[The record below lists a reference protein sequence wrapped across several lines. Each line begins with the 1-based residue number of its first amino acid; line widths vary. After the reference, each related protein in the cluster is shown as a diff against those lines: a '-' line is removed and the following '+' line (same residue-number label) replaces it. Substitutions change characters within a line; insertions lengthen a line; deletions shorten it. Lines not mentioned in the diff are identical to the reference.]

1 MAAAPSSIPLY
12 EEKETFYAPYF
23 EIQVRGN
30 PMPRNV
36 VRDVI
41 DVTYEDSIEK
51 VDSFT
56 LTVNNWDADR
66 RRVKY
71 LGMPE
76 KPKPGSDDEK
86 FDKLFAPGNE
96 LALSMGYQS
105 NLRLMMSGIIT
116 TVEPNFPETK
126 APTMVVRG
134 LNVLDR
140 FRQKQYTWRWPSD
153 AAGPAGKT
161 TIRDSDIALEL
172 AQPPDEKAGRPGL
185 GIEVRIDKN
194 ARDAETGEPYVF
206 MNNQYPIVFLMERA
220 RRHGYSI
227 FVGEDKNKKF
237 LYFGPSQ
244 ALRSIT
250 YKLEWGKS
258 LVSFKP
264 TLTTTNQVS
273 EVTVCGWDRKMKQRI
288 EEKVT
293 VDQVKGLNED
303 LKQFAKTV
311 GRKEVITN
319 RPVFTKDAAKKLAT
333 DLLTRQLKEMVEAT
347 GVTVGLP
354 DLRAG
359 RSLDLD
365 KVGYRLNGRYFIT
378 ETTHVYNEQG
388 YRTTFKARREDTGAK
403 A

>member
-1 MAAAPSSIPLY
+1 MASVSIPLY
-12 EEKETFYAPYF
+12 EAKETFYVPYF

-41 DVTYEDSIEK
+41 EVHYEDSIEK

-56 LTVNNWDADR
+56 ITVNNWDADEQR
-66 RRVKY
+66 IKY

-76 KPKPGSDDEK
+76 KPKPGAPSEQYE
-86 FDKLFAPGNE
+86 KLFEPGNE
-96 LALSMGYQS
+96 LALWMGYRE
-105 NLRLMMSGIIT
+105 NLRLMMSGLIT
-116 TVEPNFPETK
+116 TVEPDFPEGK

-140 FRQKQYTWRWPSD
+140 FRQKQFTWKWPSGSD
-153 AAGPAGKT
+153 PKK
-161 TIRDSDIALEL
+161 TIRDSEIAQDLG
-172 AQPPDEKAGRPGL
+172 QPPDEKSGRPGL

-194 ARDAETGEPYVF
+194 ALDKESAEPYVF

-227 FVGEDKNKKF
+227 FIGEEAQGEKTKKY

-244 ALRSIT
+244 ALRDIT

-264 TLTTTNQVS
+264 TLSTTHQLS
-273 EVTVCGWDRKMKQRI
+273 EVTVCGWDRKAKQKI
-288 EEKVT
+288 EETVT
-293 VDQVKGLNED
+293 VDQIENVNADMKHL
-303 LKQFAKTV
+303 AKAV
-311 GRKEVITN
+311 GRKEVITDQ
-319 RPVFTKDAAKKLAT
+319 PVYTKDAAKKLAH
-333 DLLTRQLKEMVEAT
+333 DLLSGQLQEIVEAS

-359 RSLDLD
+359 RSVDIE
-365 KVGYRLNGRYFIT
+365 KIGYRLSGRFFIK
-378 ETTHVYNEQG
+378 ETSHLFNEQG
-388 YRTTFKARREDTGAK
+388 YRTTFKARREVTEAPK
-403 A
+403 

>member
-1 MAAAPSSIPLY
+1 VVSAPASIPLY

-41 DVTYEDSIEK
+41 EVTYEDSIDK

-56 LTVNNWDADR
+56 LTVNNWDADQQ
-66 RRVKY
+66 RVKY

-76 KPKPGSDDEK
+76 KPKPKSDEEQ
-86 FDKLFAPGNE
+86 FAKLFEPGNE

-105 NLRLMMSGIIT
+105 NLRLMMSGVIT
-116 TVEPNFPETK
+116 TVEPSFPESK

-140 FRQKQYTWRWPSD
+140 FRQKQYTWRWPADS
-153 AAGPAGKT
+153 KT
-161 TIRDSDIALEL
+161 SVRDSEIALEL
-172 AQPPDEKAGRPGL
+172 AQPPDEKNSKPGL

-194 ARDAETGEPYVF
+194 AKDAEPAEPYIF

-220 RRHGYSI
+220 RKRGYSI
-227 FVGEDKNKKF
+227 FIGQEKDNKF

-244 ALRSIT
+244 ALRNIT

-273 EVTVCGWDRKMKQRI
+273 EVTVCGWDRKTKQRI

-293 VDQVKGLNED
+293 VDQVPGLNDD

-311 GRKEVITN
+311 GRKEVITD
-319 RPVFTKDAAKKLAT
+319 RPVHTKEAAQKLAR
-333 DLLTRQLKEMVEAT
+333 DLLTGQLKEMVEAT

-359 RSLDLD
+359 RSVDIE
-365 KVGYRLNGRYFIT
+365 KVGYRLSGRYFLA
-378 ETTHVYNEQG
+378 ETSHVFNEQG
-388 YRTTFKARREDTGAK
+388 YRTTFKARREDTEAK

>member
-1 MAAAPSSIPLY
+1 MAAAPNPIPLY
-12 EEKETFYAPYF
+12 QDKETFYAPYF

-71 LGMPE
+71 LGMPD
-76 KPKPGSDDEK
+76 KPKAKSDDEQ
-86 FDKLFAPGNE
+86 FAKLFEPGNE
-96 LALSMGYQS
+96 LALSMGYQA
-105 NLRLMMSGIIT
+105 NLRLMMSGVIT
-116 TVEPNFPETK
+116 TVEVNFPESK
-126 APTMVVRG
+126 APTMTVRG

-140 FRQKQYTWRWPSD
+140 FRKKQYTWRWPADS
-153 AAGPAGKT
+153 KT
-161 TIRDSDIALEL
+161 SVRDSEIALEL
-172 AQPPDEKAGRPGL
+172 AQQPDEKGGKPGL
-185 GIEVRIDKN
+185 GVEVRIDKN
-194 ARDAETGEPYVF
+194 AKDAEPAEPYIF

-220 RRHGYSI
+220 RKRGYSI
-227 FVGEDKNKKF
+227 FTGQESGKDF

-244 ALRSIT
+244 ALKNIT
-250 YKLEWGKS
+250 YKLDWGKS

-264 TLTTTNQVS
+264 TLTMTNQVK
-273 EVTVCGWDRKMKQRI
+273 EVTVCGWDRKTKAPI
-288 EEKVT
+288 KETVT
-293 VDQVKGLNED
+293 ADEVSGLNDD
-303 LKQFAKTV
+303 LKEFVNKV
-311 GRKEVITN
+311 GRAEVITD
-319 RPVFTKDAAKKLAT
+319 RPVHTKDAAKKLAR
-333 DLLTRQLKEMVEAT
+333 DLLTEQLKKVMEAS

-359 RSLDLD
+359 RSVDIGGI
-365 KVGYRLNGRYFIT
+365 GYRLNGRYFLT
-378 ETTHVYNEQG
+378 ETSHVFNEQG
-388 YRTTFKARREDTGAK
+388 YRTTFKGRREDTGAK

>member
-1 MAAAPSSIPLY
+1 MTSTAIPLY
-12 EEKETFYAPYF
+12 EVKETFYVPYF

-41 DVTYEDSIEK
+41 EVHYEDSIEK

-56 LTVNNWDADR
+56 ITINNWDADEQR
-66 RRVKY
+66 IKY

-76 KPKPGSDDEK
+76 KPKSGSQAEQLA
-86 FDKLFAPGNE
+86 KLFEPGNE
-96 LALSMGYQS
+96 LALWMGYRENQ
-105 NLRLMMSGIIT
+105 RLMMSGLIT
-116 TVEPNFPETK
+116 TVELDFPESK
-126 APTMVVRG
+126 VPTLVIRG

-140 FRQKQYTWRWPSD
+140 FRQKQFTWKW
-153 AAGPAGKT
+153 PAGADPKK
-161 TIRDSDIALEL
+161 TIRDSEIALDL
-172 AQPPDEKAGRPGL
+172 GRPPDEKSGRPGL

-194 ARDAETGEPYVF
+194 ALDKEAAEPYVF

-227 FVGEDKNKKF
+227 FIGEERQGKQIKKY

-244 ALRSIT
+244 ALRDIT

-273 EVTVCGWDRKMKQRI
+273 EVTVCGWDRKAKQKI
-288 EEKVT
+288 AETVT
-293 VDQVKGLNED
+293 VDQIEHLNDD
-303 LKQFAKTV
+303 LKEVAKAA
-311 GRKEVITN
+311 GRKEVITD
-319 RPVFTKDAAKKLAT
+319 RPVHTKDAARKLAK
-333 DLLTRQLKEMVEAT
+333 DLLTGQLKEIVEGS

-359 RSLDLD
+359 RSVEIA
-365 KVGYRLNGRYFIT
+365 KIGYRLSGRFFII
-378 ETTHVYNEQG
+378 ETSHLFNEQG
-388 YRTTFKARREDTGAK
+388 YRTTFKARREETGSK
-403 A
+403 V